1 VDECELTMQFTL
13 LFIILI
19 PLVLLVAIG
28 TILVITVVVLRSIF
42 GTVFGGNRR
51 RVVVATRVCN
61 RKGCRASNV
70 ATARYCRRCGQQ
82 LMTLSS
88 SVVMAA

>member
-1 VDECELTMQFTL
+1 MQFAM

-19 PLVLLVAIG
+19 PLALLVAIG
-28 TILVITVVVLRSIF
+28 AILVVAVVLFRSIF
-42 GTVFGGNRR
+42 RAIFGASRR
-51 RVVVATRVCN
+51 HVVVATRICN

>member
-1 VDECELTMQFTL
+1 M

-19 PLVLLVAIG
+19 PLAILVAIG
-28 TILVITVVVLRSIF
+28 AILVITVVLFRSAF
-42 GTVFGGNRR
+42 RAVFGRRRR
-51 RVVVATRVCN
+51 RVVVASRVCN
-61 RKGCRASNV
+61 RRGCRASNV